1 MSLWNNEDVESASE
15 NLKRCEQI
23 LENLA
28 SEGRD
33 VDRNQIIVVLHNL
46 AWWYQRSAM
55 LDDWVSYLDGTIFNI
70 QSKIT
75 DFEEISHDFSSV
87 IVKDEINNLINNEK
101 QTQNQPLTEEISRKL
116 TISSKF
122 QKLRYL
128 SRLHLQLGAVLSQIN
143 KHEEA
148 LYHGKTAAL
157 YWQDLIKNTELLC
170 KDYLEKISHSQQKEN
185 IKKKYL
191 SSPAQK

>member
-1 MSLWNNEDVESASE
+1 
-15 NLKRCEQI
+15 
-23 LENLA
+23 
-28 SEGRD
+28 
-33 VDRNQIIVVLHNL
+33 
-46 AWWYQRSAM
+46 M

-75 DFEEISHDFSSV
+75 DFDDIANDFETLITKEDIS
-87 IVKDEINNLINNEK
+87 
-101 QTQNQPLTEEISRKL
+101 QKL

-148 LYHGKTAAL
+148 LQHGKTAAL
-157 YWQDLIKNTELLC
+157 YCQDLIKNTELLWKEYLNQINSKKGAKRS
-170 KDYLEKISHSQQKEN
+170 KDKYAISP
-185 IKKKYL
+185 
-191 SSPAQK
+191 PARRNSVKR

>member
-1 MSLWNNEDVESASE
+1 
-15 NLKRCEQI
+15 
-23 LENLA
+23 
-28 SEGRD
+28 
-33 VDRNQIIVVLHNL
+33 
-46 AWWYQRSAM
+46 M

-75 DFEEISHDFSSV
+75 DFEEISHDFSSI

-101 QTQNQPLTEEISRKL
+101 QAQNQPLTEEISRKL

-170 KDYLEKISHSQQKEN
+170 KDYLERISQSQQKEN

-191 SSPAQK
+191 SSPGPKKTVLKSKHHKHTM